1 MMDRKQHAHLV
12 DDVLQYILKRFE
24 KTEDCWNWFG
34 PLNSN
39 KAPRFSKFVLGKKT
53 HLSPHIVMYNHRH
66 FPTSPSDVSYPQD
79 EIRRDCGNVLCVNP
93 DHLVRGNRTKTID
106 AMKKRGTTQTGNDNH
121 LLHDHQQIFRDRE
134 AGMTYS
140 EIAEKHGLS
149 GKGHVSWILKQSLQ
163 SKEK

>member
-1 MMDRKQHAHLV
+1 M
-12 DDVLQYILKRFE
+12 
-24 KTEDCWNWFG
+24 G
-34 PLNSN
+34 
-39 KAPRFSKFVLGKKT
+39 KFVLGKKT

-66 FPTSPSDVSYPQD
+66 FPTRPSDVSYPQD

-93 DHLVRGNRTKTID
+93 DHLVRGNRTETID

-121 LLHDHQQIFRDRE
+121 LLHDHEQIMRDRE

-140 EIAEKHGLS
+140 EIAEKHVLS

>member
-53 HLSPHIVMYNHRH
+53 HLSPHIVTGISLPGLPMSH
-66 FPTSPSDVSYPQD
+66 T
-79 EIRRDCGNVLCVNP
+79 L
-93 DHLVRGNRTKTID
+93 K
-106 AMKKRGTTQTGNDNH
+106 MKLG
-121 LLHDHQQIFRDRE
+121 
-134 AGMTYS
+134 
-140 EIAEKHGLS
+140 EIAGTS
-149 GKGHVSWILKQSLQ
+149 CV
-163 SKEK
+163 